1 METGRTPVTL
11 QWTLEPMDD
20 RPLVPVVLERAA
32 PDDLY
37 CEIVTDDLEF
47 VITI

>member
-1 METGRTPVTL
+1 
-11 QWTLEPMDD
+11 MDD

-32 PDDLY
+32 PNDLY
-37 CEIVTDDLEF
+37 YGITDITDDLEF